1 MIFVKEQQKKIRS
14 PLSVISTNF
23 SEFFTEHKS
32 VIKES
37 LIALL
42 ICAIG
47 DLVAG
52 IILGK
57 MTFFLESFPGLLV
70 IIPGAIGMRG
80 NIFGSFASR
89 LSTNLHIGIISP
101 KFEFSEQ
108 LNYNIFSSFVLTLV
122 LSLFLAIVSK
132 ILCILLHQPSMS
144 LIDFIIISVIAG
156 IISNL
161 IMLPITMMVSF
172 KSFQHGWDPDNI
184 TSPIIAA
191 FGDLFTLP
199 AIILSVIILQLI
211 NFDYIFKDI
220 VLAIIFISVI
230 IGFAYCYRLSDETQ
244 TILKQSTPV
253 LLLCSLLGGAAGGI
267 LNSAVETLLTNP
279 TLLTLVP
286 LFSGECG
293 SLISILG
300 ARLSSGL
307 HSGLVEPL
315 RKPEGEAIH
324 NFIICFILAFIVFP
338 LIGIL
343 AEGSSIALEA
353 IGVGFDKI
361 IEISTLAGIILVAIM
376 VLISYYVSI
385 TSYNHN
391 LDPDNIVIPVSTSI
405 TDSISSLIL
414 ISVSLLLLGILI

>member
-1 MIFVKEQQKKIRS
+1 MTDQQKKIRS
-14 PLSVISTNF
+14 SLSVFSTF
-23 SEFFTEHKS
+23 PDFVSEHSS

-37 LIALL
+37 LLALL

-47 DLVAG
+47 DLCAG
-52 IILGK
+52 VILGK
-57 MTFFLESFPGLLV
+57 MTFFLETFPGLLV

-122 LSLFLAIVSK
+122 LSLFLAIIAKV
-132 ILCILLHQPSMS
+132 LCILLHQPSRD
-144 LIDFIIISVIAG
+144 LIDFILISVIAG
-156 IISNL
+156 VISNL
-161 IMLPITMMVSF
+161 IMLPITMFVSF
-172 KSFQHGWDPDNI
+172 KSFEHGWDPDNI

-199 AIILSVIILQLI
+199 AIILSVFVLHTMD
-211 NFDYIFKDI
+211 FSVIFKDCVLI
-220 VLAIIFISVI
+220 VILIAVIASFI
-230 IGFAYCYRLSDETQ
+230 YCYRLSDETN
-244 TILKQSTPV
+244 TILRQSTPV
-253 LLLCSLLGGAAGGI
+253 LLLCSFLGGAAGGI

-279 TLLTLVP
+279 SLLTLLP

-307 HSGLVEPL
+307 HSGLIEPFK
-315 RKPEGEAIH
+315 RPQGESVH
-324 NFIICFILAFIVFP
+324 NFIISFILAIIVFP
-338 LIGIL
+338 LIGLL
-343 AEGSSIALEA
+343 AEGSSFALGVV
-353 IGVGFDKI
+353 GVGFDKI
-361 IEISTLAGIILVAIM
+361 LEISTLSGVILVTIM
-376 VLISYYVSI
+376 VIIVYYVSV
-385 TSYNHN
+385 TSYNNN
-391 LDPDNIVIPVSTSI
+391 LDPDNIVIPISTSI

-414 ISVSLLLLGILI
+414 ISVSLLLLGVLI

>member
-1 MIFVKEQQKKIRS
+1 MTDRQKKIRS
-14 PLSVISTNF
+14 PLSVFSTF
-23 SEFFTEHKS
+23 PDFVSEHAS
-32 VIKES
+32 IIKES

-42 ICAIG
+42 ICAVG

-57 MTFFLESFPGLLV
+57 MTFFLETFPGLLV

-101 KFEFSEQ
+101 EFEFSEH
-108 LNYNIFSSFVLTLV
+108 LNHNIFSSFVLTMV

-132 ILCILLHQPSMS
+132 ILCILLHQPSMN
-144 LIDFIIISVIAG
+144 LIDFILICVIAG

-161 IMLPITMMVSF
+161 IMLPITMLVSF
-172 KSFQHGWDPDNI
+172 KSFEHGWDPDNI

-199 AIILSVIILQLI
+199 AIIASIFILQAVNFNILFKDIILVIILI
-211 NFDYIFKDI
+211 A
-220 VLAIIFISVI
+220 VAVSFI
-230 IGFAYCYRLSDETQ
+230 YCYRLSEETN
-244 TILKQSTPV
+244 TILRQSTPV
-253 LLLCSLLGGAAGGI
+253 LLLCSFLGGAAGGI

-279 TLLTLVP
+279 SLLTLLP

-307 HSGLVEPL
+307 HSGLIEPFK
-315 RKPEGEAIH
+315 KPEGEAIH
-324 NFIICFILAFIVFP
+324 NFIISFILAIIVFP
-338 LIGIL
+338 LIGLL
-343 AEGSSIALEA
+343 AEASSYSLGVA
-353 IGVGFDKI
+353 GVGFDKI
-361 IEISTLAGIILVAIM
+361 LEISTLSGVILVTIM
-376 VLISYYVSI
+376 VIIVYYVSV
-385 TSYNHN
+385 TSYNNN
-391 LDPDNIVIPVSTSI
+391 LDPDNIVIPISTSI

-414 ISVSLLLLGILI
+414 ISVSLLLLGVLI

>member
-1 MIFVKEQQKKIRS
+1 MKDRSPKKKIRS
-14 PLSVISTNF
+14 SLSIGYSI
-23 SEFFTEHKS
+23 SEFFENHKTN
-32 VIKES
+32 IREG

-42 ICAIG
+42 ICAVG
-47 DLVAG
+47 DLIAG

-57 MTFFLESFPGLLV
+57 MTFFLETFPGLLV
-70 IIPGAIGMRG
+70 MIPGAIGMRG

-101 KFEFSEQ
+101 KFEFSEE

-122 LSLFLAIVSK
+122 LSLFLGIIAN
-132 ILCILLHQPSMS
+132 LMCLLLHYPAMS
-144 LIDFIIISVIAG
+144 LIDFILISVMAG

-161 IMLPITMMVSF
+161 IMLPITMIISF

-199 AIILSVIILQLI
+199 AIILSLFILQVLDINWIVKDAALLIIILL
-211 NFDYIFKDI
+211 
-220 VLAIIFISVI
+220 VAISFI
-230 IGFAYCYRLSDETQ
+230 YCYKLSDETK

-253 LLLCSLLGGAAGGI
+253 LLLCSFLGCSAGAI

-279 TLLTLVP
+279 TLLTLLP
-286 LFSGECG
+286 LFSGESG

-307 HSGLVEPL
+307 HSGLIEPST
-315 RKPEGEAIH
+315 KPEGNAVY
-324 NFIICFILAFIVFP
+324 NFGVCIVLSIIIFP
-338 LIGIL
+338 FIGIL
-343 AEGSSIALEA
+343 AEGSSFILKTA
-353 IGVGFDKI
+353 GVGFDKI
-361 IEISTLAGIILVAIM
+361 MEISTISGLILVTVMAFL
-376 VLISYYVSI
+376 VYYISI
-385 TSYNHN
+385 TSYRNN
-391 LDPDNIVIPVSTSI
+391 LDPDNIVIPISTSI

-414 ISVSLLLLGILI
+414 ISVSLIILGVLI

>member
-1 MIFVKEQQKKIRS
+1 MKDQQKKIRS
-14 PLSVISTNF
+14 PLSVISTF
-23 SEFFTEHKS
+23 PDFVSEHKS
-32 VIKES
+32 IIKES

-47 DLVAG
+47 DLCAG
-52 IILGK
+52 VILGK
-57 MTFFLESFPGLLV
+57 MTFFLETFPGLLV

-108 LNYNIFSSFVLTLV
+108 VNYNIFSSFVLTLV
-122 LSLFLAIVSK
+122 LSLFLAIIAKV
-132 ILCILLHQPSMS
+132 LCLLLRQPSMD
-144 LIDFIIISVIAG
+144 LIDFILISVIAG
-156 IISNL
+156 VISNL
-161 IMLPITMMVSF
+161 IMLPITMLVSF
-172 KSFQHGWDPDNI
+172 KSFEHGWDPDNI

-199 AIILSVIILQLI
+199 AIIASVFILQAI
-211 NFDYIFKDI
+211 NFNYIFKDI
-220 VLAIIFISVI
+220 VLVVILVAVIVSFI
-230 IGFAYCYRLSDETQ
+230 YCYRLSYETN

-279 TLLTLVP
+279 SLLTLLP

-307 HSGLVEPL
+307 HSGLIEPFN
-315 RKPEGEAIH
+315 KPEGEAIH
-324 NFIICFILAFIVFP
+324 NFIISFILAIIVFP
-338 LIGIL
+338 MIGLL
-343 AEGSSIALEA
+343 AEGSSYALGVV
-353 IGVGFDKI
+353 GVGFDKI
-361 IEISTLAGIILVAIM
+361 LEISTLAGVILVAIM
-376 VLISYYVSI
+376 VIIVYYVSI
-385 TSYNHN
+385 TSYNN
-391 LDPDNIVIPVSTSI
+391 NMDPDNIVIPISTSI

-414 ISVSLLLLGILI
+414 ISVSLLLLGVLI

>member
-1 MIFVKEQQKKIRS
+1 VICVTGKQKKIRT
-14 PLSVISTNF
+14 PLSVFSTF
-23 SEFFTEHKS
+23 PDFVEEHS
-32 VIKES
+32 SIIKES

-47 DLVAG
+47 DLCAG
-52 IILGK
+52 VILGK
-57 MTFFLESFPGLLV
+57 MTFFLEAFPGLLV

-101 KFEFSEQ
+101 KFEFSED

-122 LSLFLAIVSK
+122 LSLFLAVIAK
-132 ILCILLHQPSMS
+132 ILCFILHQPSMDV
-144 LIDFIIISVIAG
+144 IDFILICVIAG

-161 IMLPITMMVSF
+161 IMLPITMFVSF
-172 KSFQHGWDPDNI
+172 KSFKHGWDPDNI

-199 AIILSVIILQLI
+199 AIIASIFILQAM
-211 NFDYIFKDI
+211 NFNLIFKDAILVVILIAI
-220 VLAIIFISVI
+220 VVSFI
-230 IGFAYCYRLSDETQ
+230 YCYRLSYETN

-253 LLLCSLLGGAAGGI
+253 LLLCSLLGGAAGGV

-279 TLLTLVP
+279 SLLTLLP
-286 LFSGECG
+286 LFSGESG

-307 HSGLVEPL
+307 HSGLVEPFK
-315 RKPEGEAIH
+315 KPEGEAVH
-324 NFIICFILAFIVFP
+324 NFIISFILAIIVFP
-338 LIGIL
+338 LIGLL
-343 AEGSSIALEA
+343 AESSSYALGVV
-353 IGVGFDKI
+353 GVGFDKI
-361 IEISTLAGIILVAIM
+361 VEISTISGVILVAIM
-376 VLISYYVSI
+376 VIIVYYVSI
-385 TSYNHN
+385 TSYNNN
-391 LDPDNIVIPVSTSI
+391 LDPDNIVIPISTSI

-414 ISVSLLLLGILI
+414 ISISLLILGVLI

>member
-1 MIFVKEQQKKIRS
+1 MKDQQKKIRS
-14 PLSVISTNF
+14 PLSVISTF
-23 SEFFTEHKS
+23 PDFVSEHKS
-32 VIKES
+32 IIKES

-47 DLVAG
+47 DLCAG
-52 IILGK
+52 VILGK
-57 MTFFLESFPGLLV
+57 MTFFLETFPGLLV

-108 LNYNIFSSFVLTLV
+108 VNYNIFSSFVLTLV
-122 LSLFLAIVSK
+122 LSLFLAIIAKV
-132 ILCILLHQPSMS
+132 LCLLLRQPSMD
-144 LIDFIIISVIAG
+144 LIDFILISVIAG
-156 IISNL
+156 VISNL
-161 IMLPITMMVSF
+161 IMLPITMLVSF
-172 KSFQHGWDPDNI
+172 KSFEHGWDPDNI

-199 AIILSVIILQLI
+199 AIIASVFILQAI
-211 NFDYIFKDI
+211 NFNYIFKDI
-220 VLAIIFISVI
+220 VLVVILVAVIVSFI
-230 IGFAYCYRLSDETQ
+230 YCYRLSYETN

-279 TLLTLVP
+279 SLLTLLP

-307 HSGLVEPL
+307 HSGLIEPFN
-315 RKPEGEAIH
+315 KPEGEAIH
-324 NFIICFILAFIVFP
+324 NFIISFILAIIVFP
-338 LIGIL
+338 MIGLL
-343 AEGSSIALEA
+343 AEGSSYALGVV
-353 IGVGFDKI
+353 GVGFDKI
-361 IEISTLAGIILVAIM
+361 LEISTLAGVILVTIM
-376 VLISYYVSI
+376 VIIVYYVSI
-385 TSYNHN
+385 TSYNNN
-391 LDPDNIVIPVSTSI
+391 LDPDNIVIPISTSI

-414 ISVSLLLLGILI
+414 ISVSLLLLGVLI

>member
-1 MIFVKEQQKKIRS
+1 MKDRSPQKKIRS
-14 PLSVISTNF
+14 SLSVVSTISD
-23 SEFFTEHKS
+23 FFNEYNST
-32 VIKES
+32 IKEG

-42 ICAIG
+42 ICAVG
-47 DLVAG
+47 DLMAG

-57 MTFFLESFPGLLV
+57 MTFFLETFPGLLV

-101 KFEFSEQ
+101 NFELSEQ
-108 LNYNIFSSFVLTLV
+108 LNYNIFASFVLTLI
-122 LSLFLAIVSK
+122 LSLFLGIVAK
-132 ILCILLHQPSMS
+132 IMCLMLHYPSMS
-144 LIDFIIISVIAG
+144 LVDFIIICVVAG

-161 IMLPITMMVSF
+161 IMLPITMLISF

-199 AIILSVIILQLI
+199 AIILSVLILQALSV
-211 NFDYIFKDI
+211 NWIFKDI
-220 VLAIIFISVI
+220 ALLIIILLVFVTFI
-230 IGFAYCYRLSDETQ
+230 YCYRLSDETK

-253 LLLCSLLGGAAGGI
+253 LLVCSFLGCSAGGI
-267 LNSAVETLLTNP
+267 LNSAVESLLSNP
-279 TLLTLVP
+279 SLLTLIP

-307 HSGLVEPL
+307 HSGLVEPTTRPQGNTIKNFSVCL
-315 RKPEGEAIH
+315 VLAIV
-324 NFIICFILAFIVFP
+324 VFP
-338 LIGIL
+338 LIGFL
-343 AEGSSIALEA
+343 AEASSRVLKTA
-353 IGVGFDKI
+353 GVGFVKI
-361 IEISTLAGIILVAIM
+361 MEISTLSGIILISIM
-376 VLISYYVSI
+376 VILVYYISI
-385 TSYNHN
+385 TSYKHN
-391 LDPDNIVIPVSTSI
+391 LDPDNIVIPISTSI

-414 ISVSLLLLGILI
+414 ISISLIILGILI

>member
-1 MIFVKEQQKKIRS
+1 MKKQQKKNRTS
-14 PLSVISTNF
+14 LSVISNTC
-23 SEFFTEHKS
+23 SEFFDEHKNI
-32 VIKES
+32 IKES

-57 MTFFLESFPGLLV
+57 MTFFLEAFPGLLV

-101 KFEFSEQ
+101 EFEFSEQ
-108 LNYNIFSSFVLTLV
+108 LNYNIFSSFVLTLI
-122 LSLFLAIVSK
+122 LSLFLAVIAK
-132 ILCILLHQPSMS
+132 ILCILLHQPSME
-144 LIDFIIISVIAG
+144 LIDFILICVIAG
-156 IISNL
+156 VISNL
-161 IMLPITMMVSF
+161 IMLPITMLVSF
-172 KSFQHGWDPDNI
+172 KSFENGWDPDNI

-199 AIILSVIILQLI
+199 AIIISIIILHFI
-211 NFDYIFKDI
+211 NFNFIFKDI
-220 VLAIIFISVI
+220 ILILILISLIISFIH
-230 IGFAYCYRLSDETQ
+230 CYRLSDETN
-244 TILKQSTPV
+244 TILKQSTPI

-279 TLLTLVP
+279 TLLTLLP

-307 HSGLVEPL
+307 HSGLVEPFK
-315 RKPEGEAIH
+315 KPEGEAIH
-324 NFIICFILAFIVFP
+324 NFIICFILAIIVFP

-343 AEGSSIALEA
+343 AESSSIA
-353 IGVGFDKI
+353 IGSIGIGFDKI

-385 TSYNHN
+385 TSYNYN

-414 ISVSLLLLGILI
+414 ISVSLLLLGVLI